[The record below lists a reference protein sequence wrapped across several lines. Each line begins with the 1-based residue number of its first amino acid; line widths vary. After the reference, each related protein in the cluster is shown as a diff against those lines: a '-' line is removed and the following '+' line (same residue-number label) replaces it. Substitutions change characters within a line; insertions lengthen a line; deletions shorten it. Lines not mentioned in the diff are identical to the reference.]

1 MFFVISK
8 VFWALVQPLSATL
21 LLAVLGG
28 ILIAFGKRRLGLV
41 AGALGVLVLGLTGFT
56 TLGALMIGPL
66 EDRFERPAQLPATVS
81 AIVML
86 GGASSGTVSAA
97 RGTTE
102 LTVAGDRFVE
112 TLRLAQLYPQAKVV
126 VTGGVGS
133 IESEGET
140 EAATAERFFTGLGIA
155 PERLVLE
162 DQARNTAE
170 NADFTVALLGELDGP
185 AIMVTSAFHMPRSMG
200 LFRKAGLEM
209 LPWPT
214 DYRSTGEENVG
225 FDIRNPVDNLT
236 TATTAIKEWIGL
248 LVYHWTGKIDELVP
262 APHISN

>member
-1 MFFVISK
+1 MFFLISK
-8 VFWALVQPLSATL
+8 IFWALVQPLSATL
-21 LLAVLGG
+21 LLVLLGVV
-28 ILIAFGKRRLGLV
+28 LAAMGKRRLGIS
-41 AGALGVLVLGLTGFT
+41 AGVLGVLVLGLTGFT
-56 TLGALMIGPL
+56 TLGALMIAPL
-66 EDRFERPAQLPATVS
+66 EDRFERPAQMPEAVA

-86 GGASSGTVSAA
+86 GGASSGSVSAA
-97 RGTTE
+97 RGLTE

-126 VTGGVGS
+126 ITGGVGS

-170 NADFTVALLGELDGP
+170 NADFTAVLLGELDGP
-185 AIMVTSAFHMPRSMG
+185 AVMVTSAFHMPRSMG

-214 DYRSTGEENVG
+214 DYRSTGEESVG

-248 LVYHWTGKIDELVP
+248 LVYHWSGKIDELLP
-262 APHISN
+262 GPYTSN

>member
-1 MFFVISK
+1 MFFLISK
-8 VFWALVQPLSATL
+8 IFWALVQPLSATL
-21 LLAVLGG
+21 LLVLLGVV
-28 ILIAFGKRRLGLV
+28 LAAMGKRRLGIS
-41 AGALGVLVLGLTGFT
+41 AGVLGVLVLGLTGFT
-56 TLGALMIGPL
+56 TLGALMIAPL
-66 EDRFERPAQLPATVS
+66 EDRFERPAQMPEAVA

-86 GGASSGTVSAA
+86 GGASSGSVSAA
-97 RGTTE
+97 RGLTE

-126 VTGGVGS
+126 ITGGVGS

-170 NADFTVALLGELDGP
+170 NADFTAALLGELDGP
-185 AIMVTSAFHMPRSMG
+185 AVMVTSAFHMPRSMG

-214 DYRSTGEENVG
+214 DYRSTGEESVG

-236 TATTAIKEWIGL
+236 TATTAMKEWIGL
-248 LVYHWTGKIDELVP
+248 LVYHWSGKIDELLP
-262 APHISN
+262 GPYISN